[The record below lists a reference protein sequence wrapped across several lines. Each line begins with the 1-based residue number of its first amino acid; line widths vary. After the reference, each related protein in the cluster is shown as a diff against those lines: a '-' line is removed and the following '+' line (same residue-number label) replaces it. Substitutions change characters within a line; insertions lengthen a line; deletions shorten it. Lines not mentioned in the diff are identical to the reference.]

1 MALRWTRGCN
11 SRGRDHRGRT
21 LCQKT
26 KTHKSQCPLSPYE
39 PSCDPREPLQLL
51 ASERSRRI
59 GQDYL
64 ASFALLRLTA
74 KGLRRRRLRTT
85 LTIVGLAALV
95 LTFVTVQSLV
105 STLEVNLSSSVSSL
119 GGEIDV
125 WSKGASYPLLSK
137 IPESYA
143 QVVENVPGV
152 SFATPVTLS
161 LLTVDTDEA
170 LTAGVVPSH
179 IHNLLSYTMASGIM
193 IDSNQTGI
201 LAIGKALAT
210 TLQKQAGDHVQLNGV
225 TYTVSGV
232 YLTNTW
238 MDYSVIVPH
247 IVAQQVVGMI
257 NGTSMIVAAAQDPR
271 NVDSLIGQIRNLM
284 PSVEAFRTNEA
295 LSRVSPVLASLESIA
310 TDITGVVTL
319 GAVLGIMNSN
329 LNNLRERMRGFAIYK
344 ATGASSNQ
352 IIKLV
357 LYESLLLGALGTF
370 AGLAVSYAILGY
382 ISIPVTQNVSVS
394 VIMVPSTFIYAALLS
409 FSVSLLASIYP
420 ALKIARVPPQE
431 VFRFG

>member
-1 MALRWTRGCN
+1 MV
-11 SRGRDHRGRT
+11 
-21 LCQKT
+21 
-26 KTHKSQCPLSPYE
+26 
-39 PSCDPREPLQLL
+39 
-51 ASERSRRI
+51 
-59 GQDYL
+59 
-64 ASFALLRLTA
+64 SFTLLRLTA
-74 KGLRRRRLRTT
+74 TGLRRRRVRTT

-152 SFATPVTLS
+152 SFATPVALS
-161 LLTVDTDEA
+161 LLTVDSDEA

-179 IHNLLSYTMASGIM
+179 IHSLLNYTMISGAM
-193 IDSNQTGI
+193 LDTNQTGV
-201 LAIGKALAT
+201 LVIGKALAT
-210 TLQKQAGDHVQLNGV
+210 TLQKQAGDQVQLNGA
-225 TYTVSGV
+225 TYAVAGV

-247 IVAQQVVGMI
+247 VVAQQIVGML

-295 LSRVSPVLASLESIA
+295 PSRVSPVLASLESIA

-329 LNNLRERMRGFAIYK
+329 LNNLRERLRAFAIFK
-344 ATGASSNQ
+344 ATGASSSQ
-352 IIKLV
+352 IVKLV
-357 LYESLLLGALGTF
+357 LYESLLLGTIGTVM
-370 AGLAVSYAILGY
+370 GLVVSFGILRY
-382 ISIPVTQNVSVS
+382 VSIPVIQNVNVSV
-394 VIMVPSTFIYAALLS
+394 IIVPTTFIYATFLA

-420 ALKIARVPPQE
+420 AFKIARVPPQE

>member
-1 MALRWTRGCN
+1 MASYT
-11 SRGRDHRGRT
+11 
-21 LCQKT
+21 
-26 KTHKSQCPLSPYE
+26 
-39 PSCDPREPLQLL
+39 
-51 ASERSRRI
+51 
-59 GQDYL
+59 
-64 ASFALLRLTA
+64 LLRLTA
-74 KGLRRRRLRTT
+74 TGLRRRRVRTT
-85 LTIVGLAALV
+85 LTIIGLAALV

-105 STLEVNLSSSVSSL
+105 STLEVKLSSSVSSL

-152 SFATPVTLS
+152 SFATPVALS
-161 LLTVDTDEA
+161 LLTVDSDEA

-179 IHNLLSYTMASGIM
+179 IHSLLNYTMTSGAM
-193 IDSNQTGI
+193 IDSNQTGV
-201 LAIGKALAT
+201 LVIGKALAI

-225 TYTVSGV
+225 TYAVSGV

-247 IVAQQVVGMI
+247 VVAQQIVGML
-257 NGTSMIVAAAQDPR
+257 NGTSMIVAAAQDSR

-284 PSVEAFRTNEA
+284 PSVEAFRTNEVP
-295 LSRVSPVLASLESIA
+295 SKVSPVLASLETIA

-329 LNNLRERMRGFAIYK
+329 LNNLRERMRAFAIYK

-357 LYESLLLGALGTF
+357 LFESLMLGSIGTV
-370 AGLAVSYAILGY
+370 AGLVVSYGILSFT
-382 ISIPVTQNVSVS
+382 SIPVIQNVNVS
-394 VIMVPSTFIYAALLS
+394 IIMVPSTFIYATLLA